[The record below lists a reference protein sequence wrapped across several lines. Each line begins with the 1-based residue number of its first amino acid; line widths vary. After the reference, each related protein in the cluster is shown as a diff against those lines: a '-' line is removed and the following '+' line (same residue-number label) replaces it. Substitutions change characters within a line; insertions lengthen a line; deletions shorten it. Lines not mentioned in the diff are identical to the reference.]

1 MLVSGR
7 AGKELR
13 FLTYSLLKDVTF
25 TSEILFNIAKN
36 TILFFYLLHLLNIN
50 FAIFNLLP
58 IPPFD
63 GSRILYAILPERI
76 YFKIM
81 RYERQIYYVVLIWLV
96 GGSLLSR
103 GLMSLPFAQNN
114 PVFEVI
120 AEILSLSGII
130 GYVSQFISDGMI
142 KFWELIPFLR

>member
-1 MLVSGR
+1 M
-7 AGKELR
+7 
-13 FLTYSLLKDVTF
+13 
-25 TSEILFNIAKN
+25 
-36 TILFFYLLHLLNIN
+36 
-50 FAIFNLLP
+50 LP